1 MSTSESFRALH
12 RANPRNDPSLA
23 ESVERLAGEV
33 RARVATSTEVATHS
47 RPRRRF
53 IGASAAA
60 AAAVAVAGVAAFLTI
75 GSPGG
80 GPGVEN
86 AVAAVERAATVSA
99 RSAEQSGTVDVR
111 ITQNGE
117 IWAGKTVRWNGGDL
131 TVSSDLTDRPR
142 RSGAE
147 LVLVG
152 GILYGVD
159 PGVAGGWIEMG
170 SPDAIDP
177 DSGTTPAE
185 YLAAVR
191 DDVGGT
197 TLRRF
202 TRGMTGL
209 TTNRLADGSSIYR
222 GTVPAG
228 AIARETGF
236 KEGQHIRVL
245 PWGYVAHDEAENPD
259 ALLDTA
265 VTVGPDGVVREIVV
279 AWGPDWRYSVTYS
292 DLGATPAPV
301 APNNAS
307 SMRELRGL
315 GER

>member
-1 MSTSESFRALH
+1 MSTSESFRALR
-12 RANPRNDPSLA
+12 RANLRHEATFS
-23 ESVERLAGEV
+23 ESVENVAGAV
-33 RARVATSTEVATHS
+33 RVQIATSTDVVADS
-47 RPRRRF
+47 RPPRRLV
-53 IGASAAA
+53 GASAAA
-60 AAAVAVAGVAAFLTI
+60 AALAVAAAAAFLTI

-86 AVAAVERAATVSA
+86 ASAA
-99 RSAEQSGTVDVR
+99 
-111 ITQNGE
+111 
-117 IWAGKTVRWNGGDL
+117 
-131 TVSSDLTDRPR
+131 VSSDLTDWLRRP
-142 RSGAE
+142 GAQ
-147 LVLVG
+147 LMVVDG
-152 GILYGVD
+152 VLYGVD
-159 PGVAGGWIEMG
+159 PGVEDGWIKMG
-170 SPDAIDP
+170 SPSNIDA

-191 DDVGGT
+191 EDIGGI

-209 TTNRLADGSSIYR
+209 TMTRLPDGSTVYR

-245 PWGYVAHDEAENPD
+245 PWGYVAHDEAENPK

-279 AWGPDWRYSVTYS
+279 TWAPAWRYTVTYS
-292 DLGATPAPV
+292 DLGATEAPV
-301 APNNAS
+301 APANA
-307 SMRELRGL
+307 RDLL
-315 GER
+315 KERLQP

>member
-12 RANPRNDPSLA
+12 RANPRHDATFA
-23 ESVERLAGEV
+23 ESVERLAGDV
-33 RARVATSTEVATHS
+33 RPRVATSTDVVPGS
-47 RPRRRF
+47 RPRRRL
-53 IGASAAA
+53 IGASTA
-60 AAAVAVAGVAAFLTI
+60 AAAVAVAGVAAYLTI

-80 GPGVEN
+80 SPGGVEN
-86 AVAAVERAATVSA
+86 ASAAVQRAATVTA
-99 RSAEQSGTVDVR
+99 ASAEQSGTADVR
-111 ITQNGE
+111 MTRNGE
-117 IWAGKTVRWNGGDL
+117 VWAGKTVRWNGGDL
-131 TVSSDLTDRPR
+131 TVSSDLTDWPR
-142 RSGAE
+142 RPGAQLM
-147 LVLVG
+147 LVDGV
-152 GILYGVD
+152 LYGVD
-159 PGVAGGWIEMG
+159 PGVEGGWIDMG
-170 SPDAIDP
+170 SPSSIDP

-191 DDVGGT
+191 EDIGGT

-209 TTNRLADGSSIYR
+209 TMTRLAGGSTVYR

-245 PWGYVAHDEAENPD
+245 PWGYVAHDEAENPA

-279 AWGPDWRYSVTYS
+279 TWAPAWRYSVTYS
-292 DLGATPAPV
+292 NLGTTPAPA
-301 APNNAS
+301 APANAQPFPD
-307 SMRELRGL
+307 RTPRH
-315 GER
+315 